1 VPSSAVTQSAKA
13 SRCWSSGTAAL
24 LNVKAGGVEIISTG
38 GFESGSN
45 ISSGGTFEAIGNANV
60 APNLLSGAILEVGSG
75 AVASVTNEVGVTV
88 KVLSGGMVGG
98 GTALFHNVVTALNGG
113 VVSNLTVSSGGKV
126 TVFSGGTDLGVAIL
140 KGGIVIVSSGGLDT
154 GAAIGSGGTELVSVG
169 GTAVAAATIG
179 SGALLETANGG
190 TAIVSGTVLN
200 SGTFIASGPGSL
212 VEIVSGAAV
221 TGGAVIVGNGI
232 LDVLSGG
239 SADVAFLATG
249 SGGLVI
255 ADTQNATSA
264 FAGKVSGFGGASH
277 SNHKQFIDLT
287 SVTFVSGQI
296 DLSYTSA
303 ASHTSWNTVRLQRRR
318 GGGRDQHD
326 RRPYVGELQRQS
338 RQQRQC
344 GDRRPDGAQWR
355 QHRKLPVARHRGA
368 EYRVRRAHD
377 ARLF

>member
-1 VPSSAVTQSAKA
+1 
-13 SRCWSSGTAAL
+13 
-24 LNVKAGGVEIISTG
+24 
-38 GFESGSN
+38 
-45 ISSGGTFEAIGNANV
+45 
-60 APNLLSGAILEVGSG
+60 
-75 AVASVTNEVGVTV
+75 
-88 KVLSGGMVGG
+88 
-98 GTALFHNVVTALNGG
+98 LFHNVVTALNGG

-140 KGGIVIVSSGGLDT
+140 NGGIVIVSSGGLDT

-212 VEIVSGAAV
+212 LEIVSGAAV

-296 DLSYTSA
+296 HLSYTSA
-303 ASHTSWNTVRLQRRR
+303 ASHTSGTLFVSSGGAVVAAINMIGAYTSANFSGKADSNGNVEIVDPTVPN
-318 GGGRDQHD
+318 GGSIESFPSHGIEVPNIAFGAHTTLAYSENSPVPNLGVTEG
-326 RRPYVGELQRQS
+326 PYAAALALLGNYMAGSFATAAGGQGGTLVTQASQIEQPLLTH
-338 RQQRQC
+338 
-344 GDRRPDGAQWR
+344 P
-355 QHRKLPVARHRGA
+355 
-368 EYRVRRAHD
+368 RA
-377 ARLF
+377 